1 METSKFLPAIAH
13 IKRKNL
19 CLNEKSFVQTI
30 KFRVGS
36 FQL

>member
-1 METSKFLPAIAH
+1 METSKFLPSIAH

-30 KFRVGS
+30 KFRTGS
-36 FQL
+36 FQ